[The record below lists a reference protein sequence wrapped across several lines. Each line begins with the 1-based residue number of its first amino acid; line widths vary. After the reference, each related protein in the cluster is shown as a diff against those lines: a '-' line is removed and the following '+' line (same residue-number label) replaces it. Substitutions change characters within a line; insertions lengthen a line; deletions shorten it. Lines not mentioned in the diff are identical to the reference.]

1 MTFQFLLGKVRQKQC
16 LTTTE
21 CGKWFQFL
29 LGKVRQKKTKKG
41 RCYVCYVSIPFR
53 KSTTTAFPLFSDSIK
68 SDFSHFCN
76 HFIEKVGRS
85 FF

>member
-41 RCYVCYVSIPFR
+41 
-53 KSTTTAFPLFSDSIK
+53 PLLCLLCF
-68 SDFSHFCN
+68 N
-76 HFIEKVGRS
+76 S
-85 FF
+85 F

>member
-29 LGKVRQKKTKKG
+29 LGKVRQQHFRCFQILLNQIFLIFATILSKKSVD
-41 RCYVCYVSIPFR
+41 RFSEIPD
-53 KSTTTAFPLFSDSIK
+53 FP
-68 SDFSHFCN
+68 
-76 HFIEKVGRS
+76 
-85 FF
+85 

>member
-41 RCYVCYVSIPFR
+41 RCYVFVMFQFLLGKVRHTKTDSKNCNECKGSVSIPFR
-53 KSTTTAFPLFSDSIK
+53 
-68 SDFSHFCN
+68 
-76 HFIEKVGRS
+76 
-85 FF
+85 

>member
-29 LGKVRQKKTKKG
+29 LGKVRQADFTDDEG
-41 RCYVCYVSIPFR
+41 VGALFVSIPFR
-53 KSTTTAFPLFSDSIK
+53 
-68 SDFSHFCN
+68 
-76 HFIEKVGRS
+76 
-85 FF
+85 

>member
-29 LGKVRQKKTKKG
+29 LGKVRRSQEQKKLMLKST
-41 RCYVCYVSIPFR
+41 VSIPFR
-53 KSTTTAFPLFSDSIK
+53 
-68 SDFSHFCN
+68 
-76 HFIEKVGRS
+76 
-85 FF
+85 

>member
-29 LGKVRQKKTKKG
+29 LGKVRQKKTKK
-41 RCYVCYVSIPFR
+41 R
-53 KSTTTAFPLFSDSIK
+53 PLLCLLCF
-68 SDFSHFCN
+68 N
-76 HFIEKVGRS
+76 S
-85 FF
+85 F

>member
-29 LGKVRQKKTKKG
+29 LGKVRHTKTDSKNCNECKG
-41 RCYVCYVSIPFR
+41 SVSIPFR
-53 KSTTTAFPLFSDSIK
+53 
-68 SDFSHFCN
+68 
-76 HFIEKVGRS
+76 
-85 FF
+85 